1 VNKYLRYALLVFFF
15 IAAATRD
22 VVSKIML
29 DYLKPLQLSA
39 LTSII
44 AVITCLLLHEAQKR
58 VQKNYQKNDWTRE
71 KIIRMFALSV
81 TTFFAIYLT
90 NVSIQEVGP
99 LTFKIVE
106 VTTYPSW
113 VALLTFLVM
122 HQKVPKKDLIA
133 TAIALA
139 GFFIFNWENFN
150 EFEVQWL
157 GIIASV
163 CAAFAFAAS
172 LLLAKWLLSNQ
183 LQPASLV
190 AGRFTLLGL
199 IAFTLPT
206 ATAIQLPV
214 RIQWILLGLGVF
226 AYAFLFTFMFYVIKG
241 IPASTMAVFIAG
253 TPIYSATLTWLLI
266 PGTTYTRLELI
277 GLGIIVAGLL
287 AVVFIDEK
295 EPEKIP
301 APDHSSSLE
310 SITKKE
316 GR

>member
-1 VNKYLRYALLVFFF
+1 MNKYLRYALLVFFF
-15 IAAATRD
+15 ISAAARD
-22 VVSKIML
+22 VVTKIML

-44 AVITCLLLHEAQKR
+44 AVITCLLLHEAQKKI
-58 VQKNYQKNDWTRE
+58 QKNYQKNKWTRA
-71 KIIRMFALSV
+71 KIIRIFALSV

-90 NVSIQEVGP
+90 NLSIREVGP

-106 VTTYPSW
+106 VTTYPTW
-113 VALLTFLVM
+113 VALLTFLIM

-133 TAIALA
+133 TAIALV
-139 GFFIFNWENFN
+139 GFFVFNWENFN

-172 LLLAKWLLSNQ
+172 LLLAKWLLANH

-199 IAFTLPT
+199 IALTLPP
-206 ATAIQLPV
+206 AVVIELPA
-214 RIQWILLGLGVF
+214 RAQWILLGLGIF
-226 AYAFLFTFMFYVIKG
+226 AYAFLFVFMFYVIKG

-253 TPIYSATLTWLLI
+253 TPIFSATLTWLLI
-266 PGTTYTRLELI
+266 PDTTYTGLQML
-277 GLGIIVAGLL
+277 GLGIIVVGLL

-295 EPEKIP
+295 DPNKLP
-301 APDHSSSLE
+301 AAVN
-310 SITKKE
+310 
-316 GR
+316 